1 MRLSW
6 NNVAYWAIIATAV
19 LEVEGCT
26 PISAPDPAPTVV
38 CLPQYT
44 YTRELQTQVATE
56 LDRYGA
62 FIPGLLHMLGDYETI
77 RDKNAVC
84 IKHKT

>member
-6 NNVAYWAIIATAV
+6 NNVAYWAILISAV

-26 PISAPDPAPTVV
+26 PIPEPASTPVV
-38 CLPQYT
+38 ICMPQYT
-44 YTRELQTQVATE
+44 YTKEVQTQVANE

-77 RDKNAVC
+77 RDKNAIC
-84 IKHKT
+84 IKHQT